1 MSWSNTPDLPKY
13 KGITIAGASVLGVLG
28 ILSGG
33 LLGYGLYQH
42 WRTRSRQGPRA
53 YEPRDIPDSPSG
65 WSSSYPEIGA
75 SSPEMPWVG
84 RGNSIG
90 RCGGWLKVPYFEVDD
105 GVEGM
110 ERLGPG
116 RADSPNGPPYG
127 EAPDSIAPDLSPVA
141 GTSAQA
147 ASEDAMLAAPE
158 TMIRPIGGPPPRPP
172 RTFAYDPHNP
182 GAASMPRAAGETR
195 VERVGSRSA
204 VDDEV
209 MEDMLRFGF

>member
-13 KGITIAGASVLGVLG
+13 KGITIAGVSILGVLG

-65 WSSSYPEIGA
+65 WSSSYPAIGG
-75 SSPEMPWVG
+75 SSPETGWGSG
-84 RGNSIG
+84 RVRNTQTGS
-90 RCGGWLKVPYFEVDD
+90 WWYPPSFEV
-105 GVEGM
+105 GEAM
-110 ERLGPG
+110 EDLERQDLG
-116 RADSPNGPPYG
+116 RADRPTALPHE